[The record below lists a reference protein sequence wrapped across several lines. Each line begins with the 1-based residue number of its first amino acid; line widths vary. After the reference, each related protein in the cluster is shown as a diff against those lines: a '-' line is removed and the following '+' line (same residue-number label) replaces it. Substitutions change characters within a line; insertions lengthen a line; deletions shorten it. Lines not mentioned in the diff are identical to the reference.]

1 MKKAGL
7 FIATMALVASL
18 SVLCIFAM
26 NFGAKED
33 RNISETTRCKEDSR
47 SQVATMHDVA
57 TISKDEYVDYSTKG
71 SIAKTLYTNKG
82 DLKAYI
88 YSKAKVAVDK
98 STGNVK
104 RVIDFGVPY
113 ASISSYSTE
122 WRGGEFNVNRVDDTS
137 ARFSTTG
144 QFIIHDPG
152 FSVGYSIVSV
162 KPDVGAIT
170 ETMTLATKIKW

>member
-1 MKKAGL
+1 MKKASL
-7 FIATMALVASL
+7 FITIIILVTSL
-18 SVLCIFAM
+18 GVLSIFAM
-26 NFGAKED
+26 NFGAEED
-33 RNISETTRCKEDSR
+33 QNISEVTEYQKESKDK
-47 SQVATMHDVA
+47 VVN
-57 TISKDEYVDYSTKG
+57 ISDDEYVDYSTKG

-88 YSKAKVAVDK
+88 YSKAKVAVDR
-98 STGNVK
+98 STGKVT

-113 ASISSYSTE
+113 ASVESYSTE
-122 WRGGEFNVNRVDDTS
+122 WQGGEFNVNRVDDTS

-162 KPDVGAIT
+162 KADVGAIT
-170 ETMTLATKIKW
+170 EAMTLATKIKW